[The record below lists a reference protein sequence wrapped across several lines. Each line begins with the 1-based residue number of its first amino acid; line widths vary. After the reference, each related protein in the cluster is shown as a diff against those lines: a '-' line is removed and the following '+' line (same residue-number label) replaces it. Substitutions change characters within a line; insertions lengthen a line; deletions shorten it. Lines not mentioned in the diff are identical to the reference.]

1 MVQSMDHNSFLYR
14 YPIVLAPFVE
24 KPVFS
29 TEFSL
34 HLCQISIDHIMC
46 ESISG
51 VYSVPL
57 TYLSVFDA
65 NATDF
70 TLNLEN
76 SGSVDLRP
84 LLSF

>member
-1 MVQSMDHNSFLYR
+1 
-14 YPIVLAPFVE
+14 
-24 KPVFS
+24 
-29 TEFSL
+29 
-34 HLCQISIDHIMC
+34 MC

-65 NATDF
+65 NTTDF